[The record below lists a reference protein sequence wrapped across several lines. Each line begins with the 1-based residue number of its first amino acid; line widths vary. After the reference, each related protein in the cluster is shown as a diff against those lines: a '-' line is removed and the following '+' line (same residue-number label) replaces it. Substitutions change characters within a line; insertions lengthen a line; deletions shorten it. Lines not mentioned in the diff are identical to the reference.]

1 MGRAC
6 SMYGERRVMCA
17 GVCWGNVQEGD
28 HLEYLNVDERII
40 SKWIFGKR
48 DVRVWTSDRLLYVR

>member
-1 MGRAC
+1 
-6 SMYGERRVMCA
+6 MYGERRVMCA